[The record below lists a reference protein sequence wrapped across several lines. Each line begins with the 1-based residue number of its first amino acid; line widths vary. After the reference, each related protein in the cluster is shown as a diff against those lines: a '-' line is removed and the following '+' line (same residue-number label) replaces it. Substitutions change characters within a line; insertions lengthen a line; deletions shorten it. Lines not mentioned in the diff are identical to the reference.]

1 NMSRMRVKGDWEN
14 VVEFYSMGL
23 GMVRGRRGEGMWK
36 GNVLV
41 YGIVWRKRQE
51 GIDENFREVEPG
63 FVGWGGRLRSP
74 TGWTKNYSDGRDPAQ
89 DYLLI
94 EYFEN

>member
-1 NMSRMRVKGDWEN
+1 
-14 VVEFYSMGL
+14 MGF
-23 GMVRGRRGEGMWK
+23 
-36 GNVLV
+36 VLV

-63 FVGWGGRLRSP
+63 FEGWEDGPRTIPMERS
-74 TGWTKNYSDGRDPAQ
+74 RDLAQ

-94 EYFEN
+94 EYFENP

>member
-1 NMSRMRVKGDWEN
+1 M
-14 VVEFYSMGL
+14 
-23 GMVRGRRGEGMWK
+23 
-36 GNVLV
+36 V

-63 FVGWGGRLRSP
+63 FEGWEDGPRTIPMERS
-74 TGWTKNYSDGRDPAQ
+74 RDLAQ

-94 EYFEN
+94 EYFENP